1 LFFFFL
7 LSLCRCHHCP
17 QLCSRSQ
24 EKPCFLT
31 EYMEKYP
38 LYPSSHPRHSFKPRE
53 EYRKPQ
59 TPMEGISTVKR
70 DYVAHEV
77 FPPKFKPPEEIVKSD
92 ESMDLI
98 STYRQDYN
106 PYPICQVPPCLP
118 RENKHTYSDK
128 MDTWTTYKGDYVQ
141 WNEPKREMIRPD
153 DAYRPSEEKFDHRT
167 HVQDDYLYRG
177 PVTTK
182 SFKPVNQAQG
192 NKDPFEAATNY
203 KVDYVLHPLEK
214 PYVHKREKYKAS
226 EVPFDGLTTH
236 KISYKGLA
244 GQPAKLAKPLQTK
257 PQHDLPFSSTTEFQ
271 EKYRTW
277 PLPPLFSKKPA
288 VYVPPEEKMDL
299 HTTTQLHYK
308 HPHGQPARICRSL
321 VQFKKNTE
329 PFTSS
334 STMKEDYKPWQCKR
348 TKPIVPAPQ
357 MTCPSEPNDYS
368 TTFQTYF
375 RPHPLSITQSCKP
388 RWPGPRPWT
397 PLEAKTTYATSYTPK
412 RTSRCLASYKEPP
425 GYVFKGSDEIGHKLF
440 LPVFKG
446 ECSVG
451 GH

>member
-1 LFFFFL
+1 VTRKCLCSLCSEDFCL
-7 LSLCRCHHCP
+7 LSTKP
-17 QLCSRSQ
+17 VP

-53 EYRKPQ
+53 EYTKPQ

-77 FPPKFKPPEEIVKSD
+77 FPPKFKPPEKIVKSD

-118 RENKHTYSDK
+118 RENKHTCSDK

-141 WNEPKREMIRPD
+141 WNEPKRGMIRPD

-177 PVTTK
+177 PVATK

-192 NKDPFEAATNY
+192 NKDPFETATNY

-244 GQPAKLAKPLQTK
+244 GQPAKLAKPCQSR

-357 MTCPSEPNDYS
+357 MTCPSEPSDYS
-368 TTFQTYF
+368 TTFQTHF
-375 RPHPLSITQSCKP
+375 RPHPLCITQSCKP

-446 ECSVG
+446 ECSVS